1 MDNPEKLTKCQSQ
14 MDNPEK
20 LTKCQSQMDNPEKD
34 VDRQNKNTTQW
45 YTNIHDHVS
54 VENKI

>member
-1 MDNPEKLTKCQSQ
+1 

-34 VDRQNKNTTQW
+34 VDRQNKNTTQ
-45 YTNIHDHVS
+45 
-54 VENKI
+54 

>member
-1 MDNPEKLTKCQSQ
+1 
-14 MDNPEK
+14 